1 MMGSGSRPKAKLL
14 KTLTTGKNNLNSKG
28 KQCKCKCLLFSIGV
42 EPIAIKVDSS
52 KELLIMAKPEGDQK
66 KSTTDFHYYNEF
78 EDGSAYDNWD
88 ATYYGETQQKPQ
100 MKRKT
105 RDSRTEQI

>member
-1 MMGSGSRPKAKLL
+1 
-14 KTLTTGKNNLNSKG
+14 
-28 KQCKCKCLLFSIGV
+28 
-42 EPIAIKVDSS
+42 
-52 KELLIMAKPEGDQK
+52 MAKPEGDQK

-88 ATYYGETQQKPQ
+88 ATYYGETQQQPQ

-105 RDSRTEQI
+105 RDSRTKPF